1 MTLVEEDTSALK
13 NCSFG
18 TGQVCLTFSPSTY
31 LCHSQRAGGQS
42 ASGPA
47 CLPAPCV
54 PVSLLSLGLEGK
66 AKEEYSPIIY
76 VVLGQF
82 HTRQI
87 NNRWMEEEDTTIEM
101 LGKTV
106 RTMGMDEWLVG
117 WLGSLHFDTDR

>member
-1 MTLVEEDTSALK
+1 MGL
-13 NCSFG
+13 
-18 TGQVCLTFSPSTY
+18 
-31 LCHSQRAGGQS
+31 
-42 ASGPA
+42 PA
-47 CLPAPCV
+47 CLPRACV

-76 VVLGQF
+76 YVVLGQF

-87 NNRWMEEEDTTIEM
+87 NNRWMEEDTNIEM

-106 RTMGMDEWLVG
+106 RTMGMDEWMDGCLVGWLVG

>member
-1 MTLVEEDTSALK
+1 M
-13 NCSFG
+13 
-18 TGQVCLTFSPSTY
+18 
-31 LCHSQRAGGQS
+31 
-42 ASGPA
+42 
-47 CLPAPCV
+47 

-66 AKEEYSPIIY
+66 AKEEYSPIVY

-87 NNRWMEEEDTTIEM
+87 NNRWMEEDTTIEM

-106 RTMGMDEWLVG
+106 RTMGMDGWMDG